1 MSFACSTSSIFGTSL
16 QSKIVRTQSRQGSRQ
31 VITEAAG
38 PKGRFFDRPAGDK
51 KESKRFD
58 QSETKKKKGL
68 YVPLDK
74 KLRDAWPGK
83 AKKMANARNRGAGG
97 DGKKLKTSNKVPGAT
112 SLPEDTAPFVA
123 GGLAAVLLVVALLA
137 TGGLGVGSISLP
149 SPPNPA
155 QVAEVVQQ

>member
-1 MSFACSTSSIFGTSL
+1 MPNRRGKFA
-16 QSKIVRTQSRQGSRQ
+16 GSRQ

-74 KLRDAWPGK
+74 KVRFNNLVCLHTSGPLVDTCAVTYSSGTHGQARPRRWLTPETGELLE
-83 AKKMANARNRGAGG
+83 MARSSKPATRFQVNILLL
-97 DGKKLKTSNKVPGAT
+97 KLTP
-112 SLPEDTAPFVA
+112 
-123 GGLAAVLLVVALLA
+123 
-137 TGGLGVGSISLP
+137 
-149 SPPNPA
+149 
-155 QVAEVVQQ
+155 